1 LALIACSEC
10 GKQISKLAASCPSC
24 GYPMQS
30 SATMASPVKD
40 SLMNPGVLGKATTVL
55 GAWLVVPWL
64 ARLLAFITACV
75 VAIVVV
81 ISSR

>member
-1 LALIACSEC
+1 
-10 GKQISKLAASCPSC
+10 
-24 GYPMQS
+24 
-30 SATMASPVKD
+30 
-40 SLMNPGVLGKATTVL
+40 MNPGVLGKATTVL

-64 ARLLAFITACV
+64 ARLLAFIAACV